1 MRTFLEEDLVEDL
14 IEKEIDRLKEDLDR
28 ALMGYKMYNTKD
40 GIYDILE
47 KIRKLSELKVEIQ
60 VAKTTLRK
68 LQEL

>member
-1 MRTFLEEDLVEDL
+1 MRTFLEEDLMEDL